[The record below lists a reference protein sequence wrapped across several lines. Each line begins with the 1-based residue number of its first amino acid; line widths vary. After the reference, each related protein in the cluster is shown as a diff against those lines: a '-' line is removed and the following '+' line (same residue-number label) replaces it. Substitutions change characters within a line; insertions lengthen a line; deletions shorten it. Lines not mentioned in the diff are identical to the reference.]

1 MLKKINTQVILAGYL
16 IINVLYLLLSSFLW
30 RHNKIY
36 FIDYSR
42 GFIFL
47 LIIDFILIIGLILRK
62 KYKKNIIDI
71 FLVLCIIFGVI
82 STIFAYNMEIA
93 IFGEYNR
100 YEGLLQICYYI
111 TILFISSFINDK
123 YKKYIINT
131 ILFTGIIQFLYG
143 FLQVIPFYEFIPVVG
158 KGITLARGMITN
170 SNFYGTYMLIC
181 LSYSLGLFLDSKDKN
196 KKIVYFVLY
205 NVFIVG
211 LLIANALSSIVGFI
225 CILICLL
232 IYSIIKK
239 IYKKFILVTLSFI
252 ILFIGVTEAELTF
265 AISDLIKT
273 KDEVIEIS
281 KGNFDDHFGTDRMYV
296 WKETLKIVPN
306 HLINGVGI
314 DNYAYAFDGKALTMY
329 NGAILY
335 DKAHNE
341 YLQTLVTQGIFSL
354 ISYLSL
360 FIIIVIRGIKN
371 SLKTNE
377 LYLILPVIG
386 YLVQAFF
393 NISVIEVAPLFYIS
407 LGLLVKRDIVEN

>member
-1 MLKKINTQVILAGYL
+1 MLKKINTQVILTGFL

-36 FIDYSR
+36 FTDYSH

-47 LIIDFILIIGLILRK
+47 LIINFILIIGLILKK

-82 STIFAYNMEIA
+82 STIFAHNMEIA

-111 TILFISSFINDK
+111 TILFISSFVYDK
-123 YKKYIINT
+123 NKKYIINT

-158 KGITLARGMITN
+158 KGVTLARGMITN

-181 LSYSLGLFLDSKDKN
+181 LTYSLGLFLDAKDKN

-205 NVFIVG
+205 NVFVVG

-225 CILICLL
+225 CILMCLL

-239 IYKKFILVTLSFI
+239 TYKKFILITLSFI
-252 ILFIGVTEAELTF
+252 TVLIGITEAELTF

-306 HLINGVGI
+306 HLVNGVGI
-314 DNYAYAFDGKALTMY
+314 DNYAYAFDGEALTMY
-329 NGAILY
+329 NGYILY

-354 ISYLSL
+354 ISYLSI
-360 FIIIVIRGIKN
+360 FIIIVINGIKN
-371 SLKTNE
+371 SFKNNE

-386 YLVQAFF
+386 YMVQAFF
-393 NISVIEVAPLFYIS
+393 NISVIEVAPLFYIA
-407 LGLLVKRDIVEN
+407 LGLLIKRKII